1 MVVGGTYFYPW
12 HQNVAWTLLAGLW
25 ACHCADRCRTAPTL
39 PEKLPPLL
47 GLLAALLLPGLL
59 LTDYGTAG
67 VVIILLFRLTRG
79 GGWRSCLAQAVGL
92 FVVSQYMLIGQVY
105 LVGPFEI
112 QQECFALLALPFIW
126 LYNGQHGR
134 KNKALQHA
142 AYAFYPAHLLV
153 LGMLFMAK

>member
-1 MVVGGTYFYPW
+1 M
-12 HQNVAWTLLAGLW
+12 
-25 ACHCADRCRTAPTL
+25 
-39 PEKLPPLL
+39 
-47 GLLAALLLPGLL
+47 
-59 LTDYGTAG
+59 
-67 VVIILLFRLTRG
+67 
-79 GGWRSCLAQAVGL
+79 GL

-105 LVGPFEI
+105 LVGPESSRSASL
-112 QQECFALLALPFIW
+112 CWHCRFIW